1 MCHFVPTQSSAQH
14 NIVFAGIDSGISAP
28 IISPQFK
35 QLDCGTITIPNSN
48 YNFTDYSPLSRA
60 YIYLPYVGFRELKID
75 EIRGAT
81 LSLNYR
87 IDMMTG
93 SFVATLKAIRGLRGF
108 WTGSQSKDYEFKSII
123 LVAEG
128 NCYEMMPLSATDYRN
143 FYQGLMGVI
152 GGGMAAAS
160 GNVAGLGAM
169 ATSVASMKP
178 TVNRSGNPTGNYGY
192 FGNQRAF
199 VCIEYPFGANPPE
212 LGEFEGYPSNLC
224 LQIGTLAD
232 AYCEIDPDTIWMNDI
247 PCFDDEMSEIKDLL
261 NKGVYVNDVD
271 KTY

>member
-1 MCHFVPTQSSAQH
+1 
-14 NIVFAGIDSGISAP
+14 
-28 IISPQFK
+28 
-35 QLDCGTITIPNSN
+35 
-48 YNFTDYSPLSRA
+48 
-60 YIYLPYVGFRELKID
+60 
-75 EIRGAT
+75 
-81 LSLNYR
+81 
-87 IDMMTG
+87 MMTG